1 MGKGFYM
8 PKLEKILLIF
18 SFNILLLPVG
28 TVIRLLTQEGIV
40 GCLGNLYK
48 SIEKLGVAY
57 ILSTTN
63 KDLPM
68 VVWSICPS
76 CFGAMNFPETLV
88 NPQNKVS
95 ISSSAA
101 NEGGYVKGVITY
113 IIMDD
118 LAVTPMSTIS
128 SIAMLSKFNVKQVD
142 ALEEKMVD
150 VGINE
155 RLGLLATVQC
165 YNLL

>member
-1 MGKGFYM
+1 
-8 PKLEKILLIF
+8 
-18 SFNILLLPVG
+18 
-28 TVIRLLTQEGIV
+28 
-40 GCLGNLYK
+40 
-48 SIEKLGVAY
+48 
-57 ILSTTN
+57 
-63 KDLPM
+63 
-68 VVWSICPS
+68 
-76 CFGAMNFPETLV
+76 MNFPASLV

-113 IIMDD
+113 TIMDD

-150 VGINE
+150 VGIN
-155 RLGLLATVQC
+155 V
-165 YNLL
+165 

>member
-1 MGKGFYM
+1 M

-63 KDLPM
+63 KY
-68 VVWSICPS
+68 
-76 CFGAMNFPETLV
+76 TLLK
-88 NPQNKVS
+88 PTY
-95 ISSSAA
+95 SSS
-101 NEGGYVKGVITY
+101 
-113 IIMDD
+113 
-118 LAVTPMSTIS
+118 
-128 SIAMLSKFNVKQVD
+128 
-142 ALEEKMVD
+142 
-150 VGINE
+150 
-155 RLGLLATVQC
+155 LLANVP
-165 YNLL
+165 LLFPNIESSTTLGIYRWSYGLFALLALGP